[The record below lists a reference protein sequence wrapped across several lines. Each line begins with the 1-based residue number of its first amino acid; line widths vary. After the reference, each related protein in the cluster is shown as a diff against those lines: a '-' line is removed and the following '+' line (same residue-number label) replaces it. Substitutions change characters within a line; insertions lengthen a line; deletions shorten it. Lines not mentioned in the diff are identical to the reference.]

1 MHDLLIQATAPA
13 SELTVPRSLSIRG
26 YRIGLLLTES
36 EAECAPAQLQSAAE
50 RMGYRLLPASDAAQ
64 LAPSAVDF
72 VIATADLADKPAGLP
87 TFGFI
92 REANAGF
99 WDDDEWLSRVAKFD
113 GYLTA
118 SDSVRRFLGGFGSG
132 ARAEPLV
139 GFFELTPERQFFT
152 CQLEKLIGS
161 SAFRLC
167 SIGTAGERQEQR
179 TISSLASRPYLRRYG
194 TEASE
199 PSGFGARPTGG
210 QSAQRLFAAFGG
222 GLVTMRHEQRMDA
235 AALYR
240 LCEIVSVGAV
250 AICPDIAW
258 IRRHLRDTVW
268 YYPANDPSASVEAI
282 DGAIEAITGNP
293 AGAAQQARAAKA
305 LFDQILAAE
314 VMLRNTVRL
323 YEEWR
328 ERELQS
334 AAAPGKGL
342 IRHAFAPSQSETARP
357 LVSLIFTVKNGMPF
371 VSSAIESVRRQSYR
385 NFQLIVQDC
394 MSDDGTSELLT
405 GIDDIEVD
413 LAREPDGGIGD
424 AVSRALSRCRGPII
438 GSIDSD
444 NLLHPGALDRVAEHF
459 ARSPADAAAYG
470 AVEMIDEAGAVLDLF
485 RPARFN
491 LLRLLDCELVPPW
504 STAFFRRETLID
516 AFRPG
521 AALRTCADFSTW
533 LHVAHL
539 PIGYIDEPLGSTRLN
554 RNSMTCNVEAYEQ
567 FCLDKIKALNQYL
580 ASCKHKSLRTALLL
594 HGKVGIYCWAAE
606 SIAGLDRSRNDL
618 VQSFL
623 GRARAIAPASSR
635 LASAE
640 QRIDAFRQQ

>member
-1 MHDLLIQATAPA
+1 MLI
-13 SELTVPRSLSIRG
+13 
-26 YRIGLLLTES
+26 TES
-36 EAECAPAQLQSAAE
+36 EIECASGQLQSAAE
-50 RMGYRLLPASDAAQ
+50 RLGYSLLTASDAAQ
-64 LAPSAVDF
+64 LASSAVDF
-72 VIATADLADKPAGLP
+72 VISTDDLADKPAGLP

-99 WDDDEWLSRVAKFD
+99 WDDDERLSRLVKFD

-132 ARAEPLV
+132 PRAESLI
-139 GFFELTPERQFFT
+139 GFFELSPGRQFFT
-152 CQLEKLIGS
+152 CQLEKLIGAG
-161 SAFRLC
+161 AFRLC
-167 SIGTAGERQEQR
+167 SIGIAEPRQEQP
-179 TISSLASRPYLRRYG
+179 ILSSLSSRPYFRPYA
-194 TEASE
+194 TDASE
-199 PSGFGARPTGG
+199 PSGLGARSTGG

-222 GLVTMRHEQRMDA
+222 GLVTLREEQRMDA

-258 IRRHLRDTVW
+258 IRRYLRDTVW
-268 YYPANDPSASVEAI
+268 YYPANNPSAAAEAI
-282 DGAIEAITGNP
+282 DGAIEAISGNP
-293 AGAAQQARAAKA
+293 AGAAAQARAAKA
-305 LFDQILAAE
+305 VFDQTLAAE

-328 ERELQS
+328 KRAVHLPP
-334 AAAPGKGL
+334 AAKGL
-342 IRHAFAPSQSETARP
+342 TRRAFAPSQSETARP
-357 LVSLIFTVKNGMPF
+357 LISLIFTVKNGMPF
-371 VSSAIESVRRQSYR
+371 VTSAIESVRRQSYG

-424 AVSRALSRCRGPII
+424 AVSRALSRCRGPIV

-470 AVEMIDEAGAVLDLF
+470 AVEMIDEAGAVLDIF

-491 LLRLLDCELVPPW
+491 LLRVLDCELVPPW
-504 STAFFRRETLID
+504 STAFFRRETLVD

-521 AALRTCADFSTW
+521 ASLRTCADFSTW
-533 LHVAHL
+533 LHVGHL

-567 FCLDKIKALNQYL
+567 FCLDKIEALNKYL
-580 ASCKHKSLRTALLL
+580 ASCRHKLLHAALLL
-594 HGKVGIYCWAAE
+594 HGQVGIYCWAAE

-635 LASAE
+635 LASSV
-640 QRIDAFRQQ
+640 QRIDAYRQQ